1 MEVTVKYSES
11 PGSSNFVYG
20 YQLDRTGYANMLA
33 TLGDEQLIVE
43 SYDSTSL
50 TGHIDVKED
59 GLLFFSIPYAEGW
72 TATVD
77 GEEAEIVSVQDAL
90 MGIRLGAGHHDVK
103 IAYVPAGFKEGLLV
117 SVTSLL
123 FIAILAAVPFIP
135 TKKKAAAVS
144 GTAAE
149 PVIEEVPVSEIMSE
163 ENKAEDNK
171 AEEKVSEETK
181 EPAKAED
188 KGESEAEND

>member
-77 GEEAEIVSVQDAL
+77 GEAAEIVSVQDAL

-135 TKKKAAAVS
+135 TKKKADAKAAAVS

-163 ENKAEDNK
+163 ENKAED
-171 AEEKVSEETK
+171 
-181 EPAKAED
+181 